1 MTNITMRST
10 VAFLKEESVEGTPV
24 VPAAGTD
31 AVELQDGFDMSPS
44 YEQLESE
51 VIRASIGKSK
61 SLTGSES
68 PTFEMSHYLKGSGTQ
83 GTAPSWG
90 LLAKS
95 LFGAQDTEG
104 TEYATTSGSTVT
116 SLAITGALANLI
128 RGQALLIKDP
138 INGYRIRAVH
148 SLTTNAASPS
158 FQLPTGMAPASGV
171 NLGKAVTYYPAN
183 ELHPSLTVW
192 NYLGNGGAVQMMSGG
207 RVTEMAITCEAGQ
220 LINADFSLE
229 GLKYHFNPIEITSS
243 TRYLDWTDDD
253 GTFAAAVATGFYK
266 DPHQLA
272 EAIQT
277 AMAAANP
284 GETPTV
290 TYNDSTGKFHIQTTG
305 TVLTLKFATGANTA
319 NTIATKIGFAVADES
334 GTAATTGYDSDTAQ
348 TYAPPY
354 TPSYDATDPIIAKN
368 QEVMIGDQD
377 DYICFDPSTCNI
389 TVTNTKADQMS
400 VCAESGK
407 KGSVITEREVTVEV
421 TALLQKYDADKM
433 RRYRANSD
441 TRFQLS
447 FGEKAGGN
455 WVPGKAG
462 CFYLAT
468 ATVAELDLEDVDGFV
483 AMSFTLRGYVDASGN
498 GECYLSMV

>member
-1 MTNITMRST
+1 MANITMRST
-10 VAFLKEESVEGTPV
+10 VAAVKEEVTEGTPV
-24 VPAAGTD
+24 APTAGTD
-31 AVELQDGFDMSPS
+31 FVELQDGFDMSPQ
-44 YEQLESE
+44 YEQLDSS

-68 PTFEMSHYLKGSGTQ
+68 PSFEMSHYLKGSGTQ

-90 LLAKS
+90 LLAKA
-95 LFGAQDTEG
+95 LFGAQDTE
-104 TEYATTSGSTVT
+104 TVEYATTVGSTV
-116 SLAITGALANLI
+116 SVLAITGALANLI

-138 INGYRIRAVH
+138 INGYRIRAIH
-148 SLTTNAASPS
+148 SLTTNAATLG
-158 FQLPTGMAPASGV
+158 FQLPTGMAPATGV

-183 ELHPSLTVW
+183 SGHPSLTIW
-192 NYLGNGGAVQMMSGG
+192 NYLGNGGATQMMSGG
-207 RVTEMAITCEAGQ
+207 RVTEMSVTVEAGQ
-220 LINADFSLE
+220 LINADFSVE

-243 TRYLDWTDDD
+243 TRYLDFTDDD
-253 GTFAAAVATGFYK
+253 GTWAAAVTTGYYK

-272 EAIQT
+272 DAIQT
-277 AMAAANP
+277 AMQAANA

-305 TVLTLKFATGANTA
+305 TLLTLKFATGANTA

-348 TYAPPY
+348 TYDPPF
-354 TPSYDATDPIIAKN
+354 TPAYDATDPIIAKN

-377 DYICFDPSTCNI
+377 DYVCFDPSTCNI
-389 TVTNTKADQMS
+389 TVTDTKADQMS
-400 VCAESGK
+400 ICAESGK
-407 KGSVITEREVTVEV
+407 KGSVITEREVSVEV

-447 FGEKAGGN
+447 FGEKSGGN
-455 WVPGKAG
+455 WVAGKSG
-462 CFYLAT
+462 CLYLAT
-468 ATVAELDLEDVDGFV
+468 ATVAELDLEDLDGFV
-483 AMSFTLRGYVDASGN
+483 AMTFTLKGYIDASGN
-498 GECYLSMV
+498 GECYLSMT